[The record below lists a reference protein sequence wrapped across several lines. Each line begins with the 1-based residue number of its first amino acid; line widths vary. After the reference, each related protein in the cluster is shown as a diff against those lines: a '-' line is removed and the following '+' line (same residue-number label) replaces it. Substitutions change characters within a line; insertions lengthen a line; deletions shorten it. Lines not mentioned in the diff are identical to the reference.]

1 MFTVI
6 IGYLDYVTIV
16 FAFVIMILTILNFI
30 RDRKQLEK
38 IKIVFLYDNREIIV
52 DDNLTRKDCQRGE
65 IQGVLRTKLK
75 KEIKVY
81 DIDFLKNRKYLE
93 NIYQIQKAQ
102 EDKLIIKVDKEELE
116 QFDIEVSQ

>member
-38 IKIVFLYDNREIIV
+38 IKIVFLCDNREIIV